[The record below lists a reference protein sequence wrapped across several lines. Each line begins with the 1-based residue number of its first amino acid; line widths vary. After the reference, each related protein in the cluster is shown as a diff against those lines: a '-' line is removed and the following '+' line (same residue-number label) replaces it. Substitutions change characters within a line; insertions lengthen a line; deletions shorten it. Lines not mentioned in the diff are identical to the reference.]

1 MTGQHERSCQRCHT
15 RLAHDNTAGFCA
27 PCQAASRDGLAAPLD
42 VPGEFWDHQ
51 SIKEA
56 HAARHMGSLIRAY
69 RHHPFHGRHPL
80 PQGVVANWLG
90 ISQGQLSRIEHGAP
104 VVHLDRLI
112 YWARMLRVPSSRLW
126 FTLPEDNQALATSAT
141 SADAQSMGTLGEFDP
156 SLLWAPADTT
166 EIVSHF
172 TRKDLAVDRR
182 EAVRTTA
189 GVVFGSALLEP
200 LERWLT
206 GPTEQPPRTRPGA
219 IGYQEVAQI
228 EHAARLF
235 REWDDQFG
243 GGLRRKAVIGQ
254 LNEVADSL
262 RDSYP
267 KEIRR
272 RLFGAMAQL
281 AETAAIMSWDS
292 GQQTLAQRYYMLA
305 LRAAKPAGDPAF
317 AANIM
322 AGMARQLLYL
332 GHTSDA
338 LELVRVAQ
346 ESSAG
351 AATPTVRSM
360 LYTREAWGYA
370 KQGRISAFRR
380 ATGKAEEA
388 LADAKPADDPYWI
401 SYFDSAEL
409 AGTTGGRLLDLAHE
423 HEDLADETAGRIE
436 QAITERPNGHLRSSA
451 LDHIG
456 LAEARLIQ
464 GDLDEVV
471 RWGHEASAIVEQTL
485 SDRVRVKLVELYQHT
500 AAHNGN
506 AAISALRDR
515 IRSLLTASSPQS

>member
-1 MTGQHERSCQRCHT
+1 MTGQRERSCQRCHA
-15 RLAHDNTAGFCA
+15 RLAHDNTAGRCA
-27 PCQAASRDGLAAPLD
+27 PCQAASRDLLATPLE
-42 VPGEFWDHQ
+42 VPVEFWDHQ
-51 SIKEA
+51 SIREA
-56 HAARHMGSLIRAY
+56 HAVRHMGSLIRAY
-69 RHHPFHGRHPL
+69 RYHPFHGRHPL
-80 PQGVVANWLG
+80 PQGVVANWFG

-104 VVHLDRLI
+104 VMHLDRLI
-112 YWARMLRVPSSRLW
+112 FWARVLRIPASRLW
-126 FTLPEDNQALATSAT
+126 FTLPEDNQALAASAV
-141 SADAQSMGTLGEFDP
+141 SADTESVGTRRQFDSSP
-156 SLLWAPADTT
+156 LWAPVDTT

-182 EAVRTTA
+182 EAVRATA

-200 LERWLT
+200 LERWLA
-206 GPTEQPPRTRPGA
+206 GSAEQPTRARPGA
-219 IGYQEVAQI
+219 IGYQEIAQI
-228 EHAARLF
+228 ERAARLF

-243 GGLRRKAVIGQ
+243 GGLRRKAVVGQ
-254 LNEVADSL
+254 LNEVADLL

-267 KEIRR
+267 NEIRR

-292 GQQTLAQRYYMLA
+292 GQQTLAQHYYVLA
-305 LRAAKPAGDPAF
+305 LRAAKPAGDRAF
-317 AANIM
+317 VANIM

-332 GHTSDA
+332 GHASDA

-346 ESSAG
+346 EGSAG

-360 LYTREAWGYA
+360 LYTREAWAYA
-370 KQGRISAFRR
+370 KQGRVSAFRR
-380 ATGKAEEA
+380 ATSKAEEA
-388 LADAKPADDPYWI
+388 LTDAKPAEDPYWI

-423 HEDLADETAGRIE
+423 HKELADETAGRIE
-436 QAITERPNGHLRSSA
+436 QAIAERPEGHLRSSA

-471 RWGHEASAIVEQTL
+471 CWGHGATAIVEQTL
-485 SDRVRVKLVELYQHT
+485 SDRVRVKLVQLYQHT
-500 AAHNGN
+500 AAHNKKV
-506 AAISALRDR
+506 AISALRDR
-515 IRSLLTASSPQS
+515 IRSLLMASSQS